1 METSL
6 SKNQKREFWESHIK
20 NWEGSGL
27 SQGAYCEAE
36 GIKLVTF
43 CYYRQRLLKS
53 KGQAKAPINF
63 VTVAKK
69 SASGS
74 QALASLQLMLP
85 NGIRIGVSNEVSES
99 FLKMV
104 LNVAGQAAC

>member
-6 SKNQKREFWESHIK
+6 SKYQKDEFWESHIK
-20 NWEGSGL
+20 KWADSSL

-43 CYYRQRLLKS
+43 CYYRQRFLKS
-53 KGQAKAPINF
+53 KGQPKAPISF
-63 VTVAKK
+63 VTATQK

-99 FLKMV
+99 PLTMV